1 MSESEIIRLIHQVLR
16 QKLAPPQMGSMVS
29 TADSQRATTQFYSN
43 DAPKGNQ
50 RLIQPYGF
58 ASRPPAQMDTLI
70 IPMDNDTTHLSVVG
84 QFDADRPVL
93 DNSGEAVLY
102 GPDGQV
108 VYMQAGGKILIGS
121 KAAASPLVL
130 GDILQA
136 FCDQLISIVSG
147 IVSDISTGPVA
158 ITTTPGNPA
167 PTYPALVT
175 ALEARTAALTS
186 AKSQYVDTASSNFLS
201 KDNFTERGT

>member
-1 MSESEIIRLIHQVLR
+1 MYTPAFNRVEDRAVLIEAMR
-16 QKLAPPQMGSMVS
+16 TWS
-29 TADSQRATTQFYSN
+29 F
-43 DAPKGNQ
+43 
-50 RLIQPYGF
+50 
-58 ASRPPAQMDTLI
+58 
-70 IPMDNDTTHLSVVG
+70 
-84 QFDADRPVL
+84 
-93 DNSGEAVLY
+93 AVLY